1 MKEGSLGTTTEVDPA
16 AEAKTAARRA
26 PGGSKKRSAGR
37 GEGVPVSRFFL
48 GTADG
53 GTPALE
59 REVESEK
66 EAMLE
71 SFKTGRNYFAVS
83 EWKAVPDLSKKM
95 PQIRSEPVI
104 RETRGSGPA
113 PRIAGGPR
121 SAAPAQVS

>member
-1 MKEGSLGTTTEVDPA
+1 MATVTEIDQA
-16 AEAKTAARRA
+16 AEAKTTPRRA
-26 PGGSKKRSAGR
+26 PGSGKKRSAGR
-37 GEGVPVSRFFL
+37 GDGVPVSRFFL

-53 GTPALE
+53 GAPALE

-83 EWKAVPDLSKKM
+83 EWKTVPDLSKKT

-104 RETRGSGPA
+104 REARASGPA
-113 PRIAGGPR
+113 PRGSAGSR
-121 SAAPAQVS
+121 SVAPAQVS

>member
-1 MKEGSLGTTTEVDPA
+1 MGTTTEVDPA
-16 AEAKTAARRA
+16 AEAKAVTRRA
-26 PGGSKKRSAGR
+26 PGSGKKRSVGR
-37 GEGVPVSRFFL
+37 VDGGSVSRFFL

-83 EWKAVPDLSKKM
+83 EWKAVPDLSKKT
-95 PQIRSEPVI
+95 PQIRSELVI
-104 RETRGSGPA
+104 REARASGPA
-113 PRIAGGPR
+113 PRGSTGSR
-121 SAAPAQVS
+121 SIAPAQVS